1 MSDREPPLIALQ
13 LAARGIP
20 VFPCN
25 NEKEPTCKRGFKAA
39 VTDAAAID
47 RLWHRNPGPLVGV
60 PTGARSGVD
69 VLDFDPKHGGDAWL
83 ETNQNRLPKTRVH
96 QTRSGGE
103 HWFFR
108 HADGIRNSQGKLA
121 DGVDT
126 RGEGGYVVWWPEF
139 GGRIVCD
146 APPALWP
153 EWLLALLLPKPK
165 ADAPHE
171 AWVAKLSAND
181 TAARR
186 LIQSQL
192 TRVANARPGERH
204 KRLRNAALTIGGIL
218 AAEPVTSRSEIA
230 AELYSAVRH
239 AGGDDVNK
247 DNAEATISWGLEK
260 GADKP
265 LRVGGRNG

>member
-1 MSDREPPLIALQ
+1 MSNPPPEAALR

-25 NEKEPTCKRGFKAA
+25 EEKEPTCKRGFYAA
-39 VTDAAAID
+39 TTDAAAV
-47 RLWHRNPGPLVGV
+47 RALWRCNPGPLVGV
-60 PTGARSGVD
+60 PTGKASGVD
-69 VLDFDPKHGGDAWL
+69 VLDIDPKHSGDAWL

-103 HWFFR
+103 HWFFQ
-108 HADGIRNSQGKLA
+108 HVEGMRNSQGKLA

-126 RGEGGYVVWWPEF
+126 RGEGGYIIWWPGF

-146 APPALWP
+146 ATPAPWP
-153 EWLLALLLPKPK
+153 DWLLDLLLPKPK
-165 ADAPHE
+165 TEPQHA
-171 AWVAKLSAND
+171 AWVSKLTTDD

-192 TRVANARPGERH
+192 ARVASARPGERH

-218 AAEPVTSRSEIA
+218 AAEPGTSRSA
-230 AELYSAVRH
+230 VASELLSAVVN
-239 AGGDDVNK
+239 AGGDDVRR
-247 DNAEATISWGLEK
+247 DNASATIEWGLEK
-260 GADKP
+260 GAAKP
-265 LRVGGRNG
+265 LRLRCRNA